1 MRAVLFAAL
10 ASTLALAACG
20 QSSEP
25 AGAAGS
31 TGASEVEPVPTGPEL
46 SGVGTL
52 SSVDGRVAVIDHE
65 AVEGGLAEGRTEFRA
80 YATVLAEAPLEP
92 GARVAFKYQAAEPMP
107 VLTELS
113 AR

>member
-31 TGASEVEPVPTGPEL
+31 TGAAEVEPVPTGPEL

-65 AVEGGLAEGRTEFRA
+65 AVEGGLAE
-80 YATVLAEAPLEP
+80 APLEP